1 MKMQTIE
8 RVERAI
14 VNTGAQL
21 RQIPLKGL
29 KAITVKADDKYAVFV
44 DVGDFSHI
52 SERAFAEAH
61 ECGHVATGTVH
72 ALGSP
77 LDLIGRQ
84 ELKANRWA
92 VHKFLPLYKIKKA
105 MLSGYTEAW
114 QLAELFDFD
123 ERFIRI
129 ALYVYRIEGKLN
141 ADL

>member
-1 MKMQTIE
+1 MQMQTIDK
-8 RVERAI
+8 VERAI
-14 VNTGAQL
+14 INTGAQL
-21 RQIPLKGL
+21 RQMPLKGI

-44 DVGDFSHI
+44 DMGDFSRI
-52 SERAFAEAH
+52 SERAAAEAH

-77 LDLIGRQ
+77 LEEIGRH
-84 ELKANRWA
+84 ELKADRWA
-92 VHKFLPLYKIKKA
+92 VHRFLPWGKIKKA
-105 MLSGYTEAW
+105 MRSGYTEAW
-114 QLAELFDFD
+114 QLAEYFDFD